1 MKVKVFAVSAVA
13 TFAALFLSAADNT
26 NKQVSC
32 EGGVCKIDVKCEK
45 VCKEKQC
52 LSRVVHE
59 PGCPQG
65 GLEKPLGKSFRGRES
80 HNAEALGENESGARS
95 ENGGGKRGS

>member
-52 LSRVVHE
+52 R
-59 PGCPQG
+59 
-65 GLEKPLGKSFRGRES
+65 
-80 HNAEALGENESGARS
+80 
-95 ENGGGKRGS
+95 